1 MLNKSFTTQ
10 IRAACLGSA
19 LLACHGAAAQ
29 VVIPAPGA
37 RVFASTPAAPGSFL
51 GVAVA
56 EVDSERAKVLR
67 LKEVYGVEITRL
79 EEDSPASK
87 SGLKVSDVV
96 LEYNGQRVEGTEQ
109 FVRLVKETPAGRQ
122 AKLLVSRDGNLQ
134 TLTATIGSGRPKM
147 LRVPDDEIRFSLP
160 RMEVPEMPDVP
171 RVFMW
176 WRTALLGI
184 DAESIDG
191 QLAQYFGVKDGV
203 LVRSVAKNSAAEK
216 AAIKAG
222 DVIVKVEETRVV
234 TPREITSALRA
245 QPGKK
250 TFSVTVVRDQKEVSL
265 NVTVDEERSGT
276 EGPPAPRR
284 SVRVPRM

>member
-1 MLNKSFTTQ
+1 LNNRFRNRVR
-10 IRAACLGSA
+10 IACLGSA
-19 LLACHGAAAQ
+19 LLAANSAAAQ
-29 VVIPAPGA
+29 VVVPAPGV

-67 LKEVYGVEITRL
+67 LKEVYGVELTRL
-79 EEDSPASK
+79 EEDSPASRA
-87 SGLKVSDVV
+87 GLRIGDVV

-109 FVRLVKETPAGRQ
+109 FVRLVKETPVGRQ
-122 AKLLVSRDGNLQ
+122 VKLLVSRDGNPQ
-134 TLTATIGSGRPKM
+134 TLTATIGSGKPKM
-147 LRVPDDEIRFSLP
+147 LRAPEDEIRFSLP
-160 RMEVPEMPDVP
+160 RMAIPEMPDVP

-203 LVRSVAKNSAAEK
+203 LVRSVAKDSAAEK

-222 DVIVKVEETRVV
+222 DVIVKVEDTRVV
-234 TPREITSALRA
+234 TPREITGAIRA

-250 TFSVTVVRDQKEVSL
+250 TFALTVVRDQKELNL
-265 NVTVDEERSGT
+265 NVTMDEQSEREGT
-276 EGPPAPRR
+276 PAPRR
-284 SVRVPRM
+284 SVRAPRM